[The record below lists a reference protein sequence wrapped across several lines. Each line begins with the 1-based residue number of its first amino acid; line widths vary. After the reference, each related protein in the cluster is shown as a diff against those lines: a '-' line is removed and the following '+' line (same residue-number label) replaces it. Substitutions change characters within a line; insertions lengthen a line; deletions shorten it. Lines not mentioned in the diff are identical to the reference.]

1 MTMTLIEPSFPRT
14 REPSG
19 VDFMHSKALDDQPSA
34 VEKHS
39 RFRGDD
45 GQLMLSLLATPVL
58 Q

>member
-1 MTMTLIEPSFPRT
+1 MNMALIEPSFPRP

-19 VDFMHSKALDDQPSA
+19 VDFMHSKALDP
-34 VEKHS
+34 

-45 GQLMLSLLATPVL
+45 GQLMLSLLPRPVL